1 MTRLDL
7 FSEPYAPTGNM
18 GDGGFERLLGA
29 PRLDGLQLVLREA
42 IQNSCDAAKLGTGPR
57 ILIRLRTLTPDQVAV
72 LRNQVLA
79 ELPFISSSADALT
92 AFLDAETPR
101 VLEIC
106 DFGTTGLGGPT
117 RADRIPAG
125 VDRTDFI
132 DFMRNV
138 GTRRN
143 TELGGGT
150 YGFGKA
156 SLYRTSRCST
166 VLVDTLAEDPGAG
179 ADARR
184 LMACHLGE
192 SGERDEGNGFLSR
205 YTGRHW
211 WGVQGAADD
220 AGKVGEPETGDAA
233 AALSEALGAPLR
245 TMAGATGTSILILDP
260 DLRLDAVDHDGTEG
274 SAGSAGVSDI
284 GVHILERVLWNFW
297 PRMLDTTPKHRRIH
311 LTVEVEGVTLET
323 PRPEDCPPL
332 DLFARAMNE
341 IRAGKGREIRSYRPQ
356 TFLGRLAISRGVR
369 ADRLPAFRA
378 EGLLAKRSSCIAL
391 MRPAE
396 MVVCYMDG
404 PVLADE
410 RTEWA
415 GVFVTS
421 DEKEVEEAFASSEPA
436 AHDVWDPSA
445 LPKGPA
451 RTWVRMGL
459 ARLKEAASE
468 VAAPGAASGGSE
480 GSTGSV
486 AAVAGMLGAF
496 LAGVGAGGPSR
507 GGGGGGGGGGPSGRR
522 RVSQPTFQR
531 LEMFEGERTALFTLT
546 VLGRGALTRL
556 DLIPTISMDG
566 GGVAAAGLDVVS
578 PPVVIEV
585 DGDGDDIFQ
594 VQPLVDIGD
603 FEGELTVRVSVPDD
617 CAVGLRASL
626 LPAEST

>member
-1 MTRLDL
+1 M
-7 FSEPYAPTGNM
+7 
-18 GDGGFERLLGA
+18 
-29 PRLDGLQLVLREA
+29 LREA

-72 LRNQVLA
+72 LRDQVLA
-79 ELPFISSSADALT
+79 ELPFIASSAAALT
-92 AFLDAETPR
+92 AFLGSNAPR

-125 VDRTDFI
+125 IERTDFI

-143 TELGGGT
+143 TDLGGGT

-166 VLVDTLAEDPGAG
+166 ILIDTLAHDPAPGA
-179 ADARR
+179 DSRR
-184 LMACHLGE
+184 LMGCHLGE
-192 SGERDEGNGFLSR
+192 SGDRDEGDGFISR

-211 WGVQGAADD
+211 WGVRGEGDD
-220 AGKVGEPETGDAA
+220 AGKVGEPATGDAA
-233 AALSEALGAPLR
+233 RALSQALGAAPR
-245 TMAGATGTSILILDP
+245 DDPGATGTSILILDP
-260 DLRLDAVDHDGTEG
+260 DLRLDAVDEDGGDG
-274 SAGSAGVSDI
+274 STVSSDASDI
-284 GVHILERVLWNFW
+284 GVHILERALWNFW
-297 PRMLDTTPKHRRIH
+297 PRMLETTPDDRRVT
-311 LTVEVEGVTLET
+311 LTVEIEGVTLET
-323 PRPEDCPPL
+323 PRPEHCPPL

-378 EGLLAKRSSCIAL
+378 EGLLPKRSSCIAL

-396 MVVCYMDG
+396 MVVCYMEG
-404 PVLADE
+404 PVLPDE

-451 RTWVRMGL
+451 RTWVKMAL
-459 ARLKEAASE
+459 VRLKEAVTE

-507 GGGGGGGGGGPSGRR
+507 GGGRGGGGGGTPGRR
-522 RVSQPTFQR
+522 HVSQPTFER
-531 LEMFEGERTALFTLT
+531 LEMFKGERTALFTLT
-546 VLGRGALTRL
+546 VSGRGAHTLL
-556 DLIPTISMDG
+556 DLTPTISMDG
-566 GGVAAAGLDVVS
+566 GDVAAAGLDVVN
-578 PPVVIEV
+578 PPAVIEV
-585 DGDGDDIFQ
+585 EGDGDASFQ
-594 VQPLVDIGD
+594 VQPLMDIGD
-603 FEGELTVRVSVPDD
+603 FEGELTIRVSVPDD

-626 LPAEST
+626 LAADPA

>member
-1 MTRLDL
+1 MTRLGL

-42 IQNSCDAAKLGTGPR
+42 VQNSCDAAKLGAGPR
-57 ILIRLRTLTPDQVAV
+57 ILIRLRTLTSDQVAV
-72 LRNQVLA
+72 LRDQVLA
-79 ELPFISSSADALT
+79 ELPFIASSADALT
-92 AFLDAETPR
+92 AFLESEIPR

-106 DFGTTGLGGPT
+106 DFGTSGLGGPT
-117 RADRIPAG
+117 RADRIPPG
-125 VDRTDFI
+125 VERTDFI

-143 TELGGGT
+143 TDLGGGT

-166 VLVDTLAEDPGAG
+166 ILVDTLAHDPGPG
-179 ADARR
+179 AEARR
-184 LMACHLGE
+184 LMGCHLGE
-192 SGERDEGNGFLSR
+192 SGERDEGDGYLSR

-211 WGVQGAADD
+211 WGVQGEEDG

-233 AALSEALGAPLR
+233 AALSRALGAPLR
-245 TMAGATGTSILILDP
+245 DNGATGTSILILDP
-260 DLRLDAVDHDGTEG
+260 DLRLDAMDQEVPEG
-274 SAGSAGVSDI
+274 GPAPSDASDI

-297 PRMLDTTPKHRRIH
+297 PRMLETTPPDRRID
-311 LTVEVEGVTLET
+311 LTVEIEGVALET

-341 IRAGKGREIRSYRPQ
+341 VRAGKGREIRSFRPQ
-356 TFLGRLAISRGVR
+356 ALLGRLAISRGVR
-369 ADRLPAFRA
+369 ADRLPAFLGQ
-378 EGLLAKRSSCIAL
+378 GLLPKRSSCIAL

-396 MVVCYMDG
+396 MVVCYLEG
-404 PVLADE
+404 PVLPDE

-421 DEKEVEEAFASSEPA
+421 DQKEVEEAFASSEPA
-436 AHDVWDPSA
+436 AHDIWDPSA

-451 RTWVRMGL
+451 RTWVRTAL
-459 ARLKEAASE
+459 ARLKEAANE
-468 VAAPGAASGGSE
+468 VVAPGAASGGSE
-480 GSTGSV
+480 GSARSV

-507 GGGGGGGGGGPSGRR
+507 GGGGGGGGGGASGRR
-522 RVSQPTFQR
+522 RVSQPAFER
-531 LEMFEGERTALFTLT
+531 LQMFEGERTALFTLT
-546 VLGRGALTRL
+546 ISGRGALNRL
-556 DLIPTISMDG
+556 DLTPTVSMDG
-566 GGVAAAGLDVVS
+566 GGVAAASLDVVS
-578 PPVVIEV
+578 LPTVMEIE
-585 DGDGDDIFQ
+585 GEGGEIFP

-603 FEGELTVRVSVPDD
+603 FEGDLTVRLSVPDD

-626 LPAEST
+626 LPPETA

>member
-1 MTRLDL
+1 MRLEL

-42 IQNSCDAAKLGTGPR
+42 VQNSCDAAKLRNGPR

-72 LRNQVLA
+72 LRDQVLA
-79 ELPFISSSADALT
+79 ELPFIASSARELS

-125 VDRTDFI
+125 VERTDFI

-143 TELGGGT
+143 TVLGGGT

-166 VLVDTLAEDPGAG
+166 ILIDTLAADPGPG
-179 ADARR
+179 GRARR
-184 LMACHLGE
+184 LMGCHLGE
-192 SGERDEGNGFLSR
+192 SGERDEGDGFLSR

-211 WGVQGAADD
+211 WGVPGDD
-220 AGKVGEPETGDAA
+220 DDGKVGEPETGEAA
-233 AALSEALGAPLR
+233 AALAEALGAPLR
-245 TMAGATGTSILILDP
+245 SAEGSTGTSIMILDP
-260 DLRLDAVDHDGTEG
+260 DLRLDAVDQDVVEG
-274 SAGSAGVSDI
+274 GAAPADLSEV

-297 PRMLDTTPKHRRIH
+297 PRMIETTSEKRRIQ
-311 LTVEVEGVTLET
+311 LEVEIEGVKLPT

-332 DLFARAMNE
+332 DLFARAMND

-356 TFLGRLAISRGVR
+356 AFLGRLAISRGVR
-369 ADRLPAFRA
+369 ADRLPAFRGD
-378 EGLLAKRSSCIAL
+378 GLLPHRSSCIAL

-396 MVVCYMDG
+396 MVVCYMEG
-404 PVLADE
+404 APLPDE

-421 DEKEVEEAFASSEPA
+421 DEKEVEEAFAISEPA

-451 RTWVRMGL
+451 RTWVRMAL
-459 ARLKEAASE
+459 ARLKDAASE
-468 VAAPGAASGGSE
+468 VAAPSAASGGSE
-480 GSTGSV
+480 GSSGSV

-507 GGGGGGGGGGPSGRR
+507 GGGGGGGGGGGASGRR
-522 RVSQPTFQR
+522 RVSQPVFKG
-531 LEMFEGERTALFTLT
+531 LEMVEGQRTALFTLT
-546 VLGRGALTRL
+546 VSGRGAQSRL
-556 DLIPTISMDG
+556 NLIPTISMDG
-566 GGVAAAGLDVVS
+566 GGVAASGLDVIS
-578 PPVVIEV
+578 PPVVMEV
-585 DGDGDDIFQ
+585 DGDGDDSFHD
-594 VQPLVDIGD
+594 QPIVDIGD
-603 FEGELTVRVSVPDD
+603 FEGELTIRVSVPDD
-617 CAVGLRASL
+617 CAVGLRANL
-626 LPAEST
+626 LSAETA